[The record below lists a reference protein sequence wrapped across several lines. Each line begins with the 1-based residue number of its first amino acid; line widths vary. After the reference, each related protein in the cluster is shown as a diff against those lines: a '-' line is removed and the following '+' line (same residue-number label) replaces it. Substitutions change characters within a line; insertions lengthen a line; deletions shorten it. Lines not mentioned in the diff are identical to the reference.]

1 MLMGNL
7 MISHGSWNTPIL
19 GCDTLLPRFV
29 PHEVLLGSNAEFA
42 QKVLVLWAS
51 GRGLPEDRMVLE
63 VELMDD
69 VDNRGS
75 PLDIRWWIRALQ
87 VRNEDVEGKVF
98 LLENMS
104 AVAEER
110 PPCNLPDRCWYY
122 TCGHL

>member
-1 MLMGNL
+1 ML
-7 MISHGSWNTPIL
+7 T
-19 GCDTLLPRFV
+19 
-29 PHEVLLGSNAEFA
+29 VLTKAGDCQRTEWFWRLIGH
-42 QKVLVLWAS
+42 
-51 GRGLPEDRMVLE
+51 
-63 VELMDD
+63 ELMDD

-75 PLDIRWWIRALQ
+75 PLEIRWWIRALQ

-104 AVAEER
+104 AEAEER

>member
-1 MLMGNL
+1 
-7 MISHGSWNTPIL
+7 
-19 GCDTLLPRFV
+19 LLT
-29 PHEVLLGSNAEFA
+29 VLTKAGDCQRTEWFWRLIGH
-42 QKVLVLWAS
+42 
-51 GRGLPEDRMVLE
+51 
-63 VELMDD
+63 ELMDD

-75 PLDIRWWIRALQ
+75 PLEIRWWIRALQ